1 MKTLYY
7 TLILL
12 LIYTLSSCVKPK
24 GEEQDPSEL
33 IFENGLLVLNE
44 GLFQQNNSSL
54 TWVNLATKETTE
66 NIFLLKNNQ
75 LLGDTGNDIKR
86 YGNKIYIVVNAS
98 STVEVVDAKTML
110 SLKQINL
117 EYNDVAQQP
126 RQIDFYNGK
135 AYVTSFDGYVNVI
148 DTISLTITERLE
160 TAENPEGLAIH
171 DNLLY
176 VANSGGLNFPDYDST
191 VFVYDLTTNEFIKSY
206 HIGANPGSI
215 VTANNGEVY
224 VVKRGNYDDNPSELV
239 HIDPTT
245 DEVTNLGISA
255 SGIKKQGNIL
265 YINTI
270 DQNNQTSNIATF
282 DLTNKSIINPSLID
296 ASSLNTL
303 NGVHPNEDSTFY
315 VFDAM
320 GYTNTGFLRLYN
332 QAGELTK
339 SINVGLNPKGLIVF

>member
-1 MKTLYY
+1 MKTLHY

-12 LIYTLSSCVKPK
+12 VIYTLSSCVKPK
-24 GEEQDPSEL
+24 GEEQETSEL
-33 IFENGLLVLNE
+33 DFENGLLVLNE

-54 TWVNLATKETTE
+54 TWVNLATNETTE
-66 NIFLLKNNQ
+66 NIFLLKNNR

-98 STVEVVDAKTML
+98 STVEVVDAKTMV
-110 SLKQINL
+110 SLKQVNM
-117 EYNDVAQQP
+117 EYNGVAQQP
-126 RQIDFYNGK
+126 RQIDFYNGN
-135 AYVTSFDGYVNVI
+135 AYITSFDGNINVL
-148 DTISLTITERLE
+148 DTTSLTITERLE
-160 TAENPEGLAIH
+160 AGENPEGLAIH

-206 HIGANPGSI
+206 HVGANPGSI
-215 VTANNGEVY
+215 VTSDNGEVY
-224 VVKRGNYDDNPSELV
+224 VVKRGNYDDNPSELI
-239 HIDPTT
+239 HINPAT
-245 DEVTNLGISA
+245 EIVTNLGISA

-270 DQNNQTSNIATF
+270 DQNNQTTNVASY
-282 DLTNKSIINPSLID
+282 DLTNKSIISPSLIN
-296 ASSLNTL
+296 ASSINTL

-320 GYTNTGFLRLYN
+320 GYTNTGYLRLFN